1 MTMVMTNLLL
11 FGAFCVTNT
20 HESRVTSTHE
30 KHVPGWL
37 EETEQVENACCGCRT
52 LRRHSQRSS
61 LTQIICQ
68 WFGFVFGQRDIN
80 RLGSVISHPQR
91 SSLTQIICQRVGFAF
106 PTTQH
111 DRHYDQSH
119 HNVKSKGRR
128 GKEVIVTG
136 GKGRENRVMKLD
148 VKTQKWY
155 FVAKTNY
162 FVLINH
168 TFLQVQPQQ
177 IDNWKEEA
185 RVCQGYKLID
195 DDR

>member
-1 MTMVMTNLLL
+1 MVLHFLHKLT
-11 FGAFCVTNT
+11 T
-20 HESRVTSTHE
+20 
-30 KHVPGWL
+30 
-37 EETEQVENACCGCRT
+37 
-52 LRRHSQRSS
+52 RHKRH
-61 LTQIICQ
+61 
-68 WFGFVFGQRDIN
+68 DDH
-80 RLGSVISHPQR
+80 SHN
-91 SSLTQIICQRVGFAF
+91 
-106 PTTQH
+106 
-111 DRHYDQSH
+111 
-119 HNVKSKGRR
+119 NVKSKGRR

-155 FVAKTNY
+155 FRQKQI
-162 FVLINH
+162 FLINH

>member
-1 MTMVMTNLLL
+1 MTVVLANLLL
-11 FGAFCVTNT
+11 FDAFCVTNT
-20 HESRVTSTHE
+20 HENRMMHSHENCVTSIHK

-52 LRRHSQRSS
+52 LRRHPQRSS
-61 LTQIICQ
+61 LTQIVCQ
-68 WFGFVFGQRDIN
+68 RVGFVFGQRDVS

-91 SSLTQIICQRVGFAF
+91 SSLTQIICHDNRLVLHFQHK

-155 FVAKTNY
+155 FLTKGFSYYKPAY
-162 FVLINH
+162 FSSG
-168 TFLQVQPQQ
+168 TAST
-177 IDNWKEEA
+177 D
-185 RVCQGYKLID
+185 
-195 DDR
+195 

>member
-1 MTMVMTNLLL
+1 
-11 FGAFCVTNT
+11 
-20 HESRVTSTHE
+20 
-30 KHVPGWL
+30 
-37 EETEQVENACCGCRT
+37 
-52 LRRHSQRSS
+52 
-61 LTQIICQ
+61 
-68 WFGFVFGQRDIN
+68 
-80 RLGSVISHPQR
+80 
-91 SSLTQIICQRVGFAF
+91 
-106 PTTQH
+106 
-111 DRHYDQSH
+111 
-119 HNVKSKGRR
+119 
-128 GKEVIVTG
+128 
-136 GKGRENRVMKLD
+136 MKLD

>member
-1 MTMVMTNLLL
+1 MVLH
-11 FGAFCVTNT
+11 FQ
-20 HESRVTSTHE
+20 HKPTSQH
-30 KHVPGWL
+30 K
-37 EETEQVENACCGCRT
+37 
-52 LRRHSQRSS
+52 RH
-61 LTQIICQ
+61 
-68 WFGFVFGQRDIN
+68 N
-80 RLGSVISHPQR
+80 
-91 SSLTQIICQRVGFAF
+91 
-106 PTTQH
+106 
-111 DRHYDQSH
+111 DQAH
-119 HNVKSKGRR
+119 NNVKSKGRR

-155 FVAKTNY
+155 FLAKTNY

-195 DDR
+195 DDRWDVT